1 MSATVADLAARSSA
15 AAASSQASR
24 YVLKSSSDLTPAV
37 AAAVVGYRYKE
48 AVGKGF
54 RKITGRRTLNF
65 LPDRSSIVCQPNSAA
80 LPSLSLSQSP
90 YGLNPIQHI
99 ITSKESPSMNI
110 SSTSTSLFKF
120 QDGESSYNLPKLPR
134 RASIKPAKA
143 YKSFHSPVLAE
154 KPEWWWRTLAC
165 VPYLIALQI
174 SAAGYY
180 IQPLLEHYG
189 CFENLIFFVP
199 GAITRLPMWFTLLY
213 CFFAY
218 GGIVKN
224 KECPHFFRF
233 HLMMGLLL
241 ETSLQIVW
249 FISNFFPLIH
259 YKGRLGMYYWAG
271 VGFAYILV
279 LLQCVRCA
287 LAGGYAHVPFISEN
301 AYIHTQFNIGGLQRP
316 W

>member
-1 MSATVADLAARSSA
+1 MSATVADLVACSSA
-15 AAASSQASR
+15 AASASGQASR
-24 YVLKSSSDLTPAV
+24 YVLKSSSQHLAP
-37 AAAVVGYRYKE
+37 AAVVSYRYKE

-54 RKITGRRTLNF
+54 SKITGCRTRNF
-65 LPDRSSIVCQPNSAA
+65 LPDRSSIAFQPNSAA
-80 LPSLSLSQSP
+80 LPSLSLSQRSNGP
-90 YGLNPIQHI
+90 NQIQHI
-99 ITSKESPSMNI
+99 STSKESPFMHI
-110 SSTSTSLFKF
+110 SSTSTSLFKDE
-120 QDGESSYNLPKLPR
+120 DGESSYNLPKLPR

-143 YKSFHSPVLAE
+143 YKCFNSPALAE

-165 VPYLIALQI
+165 IPYLIALQI

-224 KECPHFFRF
+224 KEWPHFFRF

-249 FISNFFPLIH
+249 ATSNFFPLIH
-259 YKGRLGMYYWAG
+259 QEGRLGMYYWAG
-271 VGFAYILV
+271 VGFAYILILV
-279 LLQCVRCA
+279 QCVRCA

-301 AYIHTQFNIGGLQRP
+301 AYIHTRFNIGGLQRP